1 MTSRRRSETA
11 ENSVRLVDTNVLAY
25 LLIEG
30 DRTPAA
36 QALYARD
43 PDWRSEAFIMVEF
56 SNILATY
63 VRTQAMTHKQ
73 GLELLAKAK
82 ALMPAL
88 TDLQHAQGLET
99 ATEFRIAVYDARFIA
114 VARQMRV
121 KLVTEDTKLRAAVPA
136 WTVSLEDAA

>member
-1 MTSRRRSETA
+1 VLAAS
-11 ENSVRLVDTNVLAY
+11 SVVLVDTNILAY

-36 QALYARD
+36 QALYGRD
-43 PDWRSEAFIMVEF
+43 PDWRSESFIMVEF

-63 VRTQAMTHKQ
+63 VRTRALTHKQ
-73 GLELLAKAK
+73 GTGLLAEAE

-88 TDLQHAQGLET
+88 TSLQHRQGLDT
-99 ATEFRIAVYDARFIA
+99 ATEFGISAYDARFIA

-121 KLVTEDTKLRAAVPA
+121 KLITEDVKLRAAVPA
-136 WTVSLEDAA
+136 WTLSLGDAV